1 MPVSEA
7 SGSHNC
13 AASSQAKTYLH
24 QDADSTGHSNR
35 THTNHTDLIVG
46 MTVLL
51 FVDIVDELIL
61 ERHGALLQG
70 EQEIISLGIGALTNI
85 GILVSSKMDFI
96 PG

>member
-1 MPVSEA
+1 
-7 SGSHNC
+7 
-13 AASSQAKTYLH
+13 
-24 QDADSTGHSNR
+24 
-35 THTNHTDLIVG
+35 

-70 EQEIISLGIGALTNI
+70 EQEVISLGIGALTNT